1 MRKKTT
7 VDNTKTECK
16 MLTKKNRV
24 WGIAALLTLA
34 IGFSSC
40 LKNKN
45 DFTPSRPMAAIW
57 FMNVANTSIV
67 PSFYDNDE
75 KIADS
80 ITYNFVSR
88 YAVYGGLHKFDLR
101 KKGGDS
107 LVVSNTTNYDSTSYY
122 TYIAYGTST
131 VKSVTIKSDFTGS
144 DLNKINIRF
153 LHLSEDAGPV
163 DVYIG
168 NEKIDSSRTLL
179 QNPTSEQST
188 RFKQFNSFSVVDK
201 VTIKAAGTE
210 TVLASNA
217 SLAIGSFRNNNVYTI
232 YLTGSKASS
241 GKDKLAVNAY
251 YSYW

>member
-1 MRKKTT
+1 
-7 VDNTKTECK
+7 
-16 MLTKKNRV
+16 
-24 WGIAALLTLA
+24 
-34 IGFSSC
+34 
-40 LKNKN
+40 
-45 DFTPSRPMAAIW
+45 
-57 FMNVANTSIV
+57 
-67 PSFYDNDE
+67 
-75 KIADS
+75 
-80 ITYNFVSR
+80 
-88 YAVYGGLHKFDLR
+88 VYGGLHKFDLR

-153 LHLSEDAGPV
+153 LHLSENAGPV

-168 NEKIDSSRTLL
+168 NEKIDSNRTLL

-232 YLTGSKASS
+232 YLTGTKGSQD
-241 GKDKLAVNAY
+241 KDKLAVNAY